1 MVSLGM
7 HEKTKKLVIIGGGA
21 AGFFAAIRAA
31 ELDPELDVTLLE
43 RGAEVLNKVR
53 ISGGGRCNV
62 THACFDPAEL
72 VHYYPRGQKELL
84 GPFYRFSPSD
94 TVQWFE
100 NRGVRLKTESD
111 GRMFPVSN
119 NSASI
124 VGCLLSEAARLHVK
138 VIKQQ
143 KVVKL
148 IPPAHAHS
156 LWQIL
161 TPDHTWLAHDLLVT
175 TGSNPTVWQMIKN
188 LGHEIVPPVPSLFTF
203 NIRDN
208 RLTDLEGIALPK
220 ARVIIPHTSFE
231 TDGPVLI
238 THWGLSGPAILK
250 LSAWAATALH
260 ACGYQFPVVINWV
273 GRDPEDLTQ
282 DILAFK
288 AENGKKLLRNVH
300 PFELPARFWKKVLG
314 YLRFKD
320 DLQWAN
326 LNKTQLQDLVA
337 QLCAATFQVNGK
349 STFKEEFV
357 TAGGVHLQEIN
368 FKTFASRKVPHLYFA
383 GEVLNIDAVTGGFNF
398 QAAWTG
404 AWIAATAISSQPDAS
419 PANR

>member
-1 MVSLGM
+1 MQEHG
-7 HEKTKKLVIIGGGA
+7 KKLVIIGGGA

-31 ELDPELDVTLLE
+31 ELDPDIDITLLE
-43 RGAEVLNKVR
+43 RGPEVLNKVR

-62 THACFDPAEL
+62 THACYDPAEL
-72 VHYYPRGQKELL
+72 VHYYPRGEKELL
-84 GPFYRFSPSD
+84 GPFYRFSPAD
-94 TVQWFE
+94 TVSWFE
-100 NRGVRLKTESD
+100 RRGVALKTEND

-124 VGCLLSEAARLHVK
+124 VNCLLSEAARLGVK

-148 IPPAHAHS
+148 IPPTHARG

-161 TPDHTWLAHDLLVT
+161 TPDHTWQAHALMVT
-175 TGSNPTVWQMIKN
+175 TGSNPAIWQLLKQ
-188 LGHEIVPPVPSLFTF
+188 LGHEIIPPVPSLFTF

-208 RLTDLEGIALPK
+208 RLIGLEGIALPK
-220 ARVIIPHTSFE
+220 ALVHIPHTDYQTE
-231 TDGPVLI
+231 GPVLV

-250 LSAWAATALH
+250 LSAWAALALH
-260 ACGYQFPVVINWV
+260 TCGYQFPVSINWL
-273 GRDPEDLTQ
+273 GRSPEQVIQ

-288 AENGKKLLRNVH
+288 TDQGKKLIKNTH
-300 PFELPARFWKKVLG
+300 PFELPNRFWKKLMD
-314 YLRFKD
+314 YLKFRE

-326 LNKTQLQDLVA
+326 LNKKQLQDLVE
-337 QLCAATFQVNGK
+337 QLCNATFQVHGK

-357 TAGGVHLQEIN
+357 TAGGVDLQEVN
-368 FKTFASRKVPHLYFA
+368 FKTFASKKVPNLYFA

-404 AWIAATAISSQPDAS
+404 AWIAATAISSRPDAS
-419 PANR
+419 PKAQ